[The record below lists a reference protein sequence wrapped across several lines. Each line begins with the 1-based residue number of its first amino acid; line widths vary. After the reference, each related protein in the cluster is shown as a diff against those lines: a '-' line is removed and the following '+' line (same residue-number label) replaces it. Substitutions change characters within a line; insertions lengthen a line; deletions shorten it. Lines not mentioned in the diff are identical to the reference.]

1 MKIRVV
7 MMGRHYH
14 ETEGLPEVLELQ
26 EPASLDDA
34 LDRLGELVSPGKG
47 FPGSC
52 LIAVSGKHVGTIA
65 SHSVAPLR
73 DGDELMLLAPV
84 AGG

>member
-7 MMGRHYH
+7 TMGRHYH
-14 ETEGLPEVLELQ
+14 ETEDLPEFLELQ
-26 EPASLDDA
+26 EQASLDQA
-34 LDRLGELVSPGKG
+34 IERLRQLLPPGVD

-52 LIAVSGKHVGTIA
+52 LIALSGKHVGSID
-65 SHSVAPLR
+65 SHSAVPLS